1 MDKQLSFANAS
12 DAASSKEFQWAK
24 FSSAALSTGL
34 AFVRRGV
41 IVSGV
46 TLAWITLTW
55 VGLAQAE
62 IYRCEL
68 GNGVVEYNNTLT
80 AGRDKNCKKI
90 DLPQITTIPA
100 PKIPATQAGGARA
113 ASSVTQTAAKSSPSD
128 FPKVDVSTQKARDTD
143 RRRIIEDE
151 LKKEEG
157 KLSELKKDYNSGEPE
172 RQGDERNFQ
181 KYMDRVQKMKEDIA
195 RGESN
200 VGALRKELGSVKE

>member
-34 AFVRRGV
+34 AFVRRAL

-46 TLAWITLTW
+46 ALTW
-55 VGLAQAE
+55 VGSAQAE

-128 FPKVDVSTQKARDTD
+128 FPKVDASTQKARDTD

>member
-12 DAASSKEFQWAK
+12 DAASSKEFQWTK

-34 AFVRRGV
+34 AFVRRAL

-46 TLAWITLTW
+46 ALTW
-55 VGLAQAE
+55 VGSAQAE

-128 FPKVDVSTQKARDTD
+128 FPKVDASTQKARDTD

>member
-1 MDKQLSFANAS
+1 MDKQFFLAKAFDAS
-12 DAASSKEFQWAK
+12 TATGVNSAK
-24 FSSAALSTGL
+24 ISPVTL
-34 AFVRRGV
+34 APSLTLVRRGMV
-41 IVSGV
+41 A
-46 TLAWITLTW
+46 TLITLSW
-55 VGLAQAE
+55 AGQVQAE

-68 GNGVVEYNNTLT
+68 GNGVVEYNNTVT
-80 AGRDKNCKKI
+80 AGKDKNCKKI

-100 PKIPATQAGGARA
+100 PKTPAAQAGGTRP
-113 ASSVTQTAAKSSPSD
+113 ASSATQTAAKSSPSD
-128 FPKVDVSTQKARDTD
+128 FPKVDASTQKTRDTD

-157 KLSELKKDYNSGEPE
+157 KLGELKKDYNSGEPE

-200 VGALRKELGSVKE
+200 VTALRKELGSVRE

>member
-34 AFVRRGV
+34 AFVRRAL
-41 IVSGV
+41 IVSGG
-46 TLAWITLTW
+46 ALTW
-55 VGLAQAE
+55 VGSAQAE

-113 ASSVTQTAAKSSPSD
+113 ASTVTQTAAKSSPSD
-128 FPKVDVSTQKARDTD
+128 FPKVDASTQKARDTD

>member
-34 AFVRRGV
+34 AFVRRAL
-41 IVSGV
+41 IVSGG
-46 TLAWITLTW
+46 ALTW
-55 VGLAQAE
+55 VGSAQAE

-128 FPKVDVSTQKARDTD
+128 FPKVDASTQKARDTD